1 MSIFAP
7 PVKPIQE
14 LRHDYSAGPDCQ
26 IFLDGTYL
34 DEVAF
39 LRFQVRG
46 TQRPV
51 YGYHQRHYSTVLQ
64 GQETVYGQIVVHRI
78 ADNYLARMQAG
89 EDIRDTGGG
98 PSPQQQLSQ
107 FLEPSALL
115 SIPDWVKDHL
125 WQHFNVETTAA
136 VDAAIAELRYLDAQ
150 AALSVLDITRRT
162 DLLARL
168 RSFKSAVS
176 RIFTKW
182 EIEGDPQLPRP
193 RLASPVSNVSTTG
206 VRVERTAVSDFS
218 MHPFRMTVF
227 YGVFA
232 EVMESQASPV
242 TVGIVE
248 DCVISG
254 HSQTITT
261 SGEPIGVAYE
271 FMGGAYEEQVY

>member
-7 PVKPIQE
+7 PVARVEQ
-14 LRHDYSAGPDCQ
+14 LSHDYSAGPDCQ

-46 TQRPV
+46 TQRSV
-51 YGYHQRHYSTVLQ
+51 YGYHQQHYSTVLQ
-64 GQETVYGQIVVHRI
+64 GQETVYGQLVVHRI

-98 PSPQQQLSQ
+98 PSPQKQLSQ
-107 FLEPSALL
+107 FLEPNALM

-136 VDAAIAELRYLDAQ
+136 VDAAISDLRHLDAQ
-150 AALSVLDITRRT
+150 AALSVLDVTRRT
-162 DLLARL
+162 DLLSRL
-168 RSFKSAVS
+168 RTFKSAVS
-176 RIFTKW
+176 RIFSKW
-182 EIEGDPQLPRP
+182 EIDGDSQLPRP
-193 RLASPVSNVSTTG
+193 GLTSPVSGVSSTG
-206 VRVERTAVSDFS
+206 IRVERTSLSDFA

-227 YGVFA
+227 FGVFA
-232 EVMESQASPV
+232 EVMESVGSPV
-242 TVGIVE
+242 TVGILD
-248 DCVISG
+248 DCVLSG

-261 SGEPIGVAYE
+261 SGEPVGVAYE
-271 FMGGAYEEQVY
+271 FMGGSYEEQTY